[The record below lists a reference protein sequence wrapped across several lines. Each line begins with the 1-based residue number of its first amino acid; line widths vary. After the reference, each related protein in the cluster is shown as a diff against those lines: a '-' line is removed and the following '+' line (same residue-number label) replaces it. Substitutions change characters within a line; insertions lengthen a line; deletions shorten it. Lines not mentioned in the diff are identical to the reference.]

1 MAIYKLQGHNCRW
14 HAVYASTQFICLM
27 VLQGKRFPTV
37 SYPVNKMGATMRRHG
52 HGLIHI
58 PYAHEI
64 KCDGMSTAFMRLTAH
79 FEFFSVDRL
88 NMIFHMSKI
97 KNTMSTMLPITIA
110 APVTNTLV
118 IAECTLYFVVLF
130 SRC

>member
-1 MAIYKLQGHNCRW
+1 
-14 HAVYASTQFICLM
+14 
-27 VLQGKRFPTV
+27 
-37 SYPVNKMGATMRRHG
+37 MGATMRRHG

-110 APVTNTLV
+110 APPLLSPDYT
-118 IAECTLYFVVLF
+118 
-130 SRC
+130 RCARSAPGESTR